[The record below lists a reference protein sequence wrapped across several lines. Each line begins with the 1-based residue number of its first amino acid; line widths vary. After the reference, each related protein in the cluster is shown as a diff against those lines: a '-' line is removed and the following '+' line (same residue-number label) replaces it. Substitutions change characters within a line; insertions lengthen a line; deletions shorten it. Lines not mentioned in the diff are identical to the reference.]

1 MLDPNLPDLFA
12 NRGLSYVKTA
22 QYARA
27 IADLDKAI
35 ASNPRDASSLYNR
48 GVAKQQAG
56 DRAGGDV
63 DVARARSMDPN
74 VGQ

>member
-1 MLDPNLPDLFA
+1 MLDPSLPDLFA
-12 NRGLSYVKTA
+12 NRGLSYVKTG

-27 IADLDKAI
+27 IADLDKAL

-56 DRAGGDV
+56 DRPGGDA
-63 DVARARSMDPN
+63 DVSRARTMDPN
-74 VGQ
+74 VGK